1 MEAFSK
7 LLEAACTEGKIPG
20 AVVAAANTSG
30 SLNYAE
36 AYGERS
42 LEDGKACELDT
53 IMALF
58 SVTKLVTT
66 IAALQLVEKGKIGLD
81 DELAEVVPELASLP
95 VLHEMK
101 DGQGVLKKRVQAMT
115 LR

>member
-1 MEAFSK
+1 MEGFSK
-7 LLEAACTEGKIPG
+7 ILEAACTEGKIPG
-20 AVVAAANTSG
+20 AVVAAANASG
-30 SLNYAE
+30 SLNYAG
-36 AYGERS
+36 AFGKRS

-66 IAALQLVEKGKIGLD
+66 IAALQLVERGKVGLD
-81 DELAEVVPELASLP
+81 NDVSEVLPELASLP
-95 VLHEMK
+95 VLNEMK
-101 DGQGVLKKRVQAMT
+101 DGQAVLKKRVQTIT